1 MKTILYM
8 AITANGIIA
17 GEKDNVSWISQDAW
31 KSYMEIVKSI
41 DCMIIG
47 RRTYEV
53 MPEEEFKDCDYVVFT
68 SQKNLK
74 KKGPK
79 IRFVSEKPKEVLKL
93 LEEEG
98 KKRVCI
104 CGGAQINSLFMKENL
119 IDEVFLDLEP
129 VFLGKGVKLFADS
142 DFETK
147 LELLEVKKMSDNLV
161 QLHYKVLK

>member
-1 MKTILYM
+1 M
-8 AITANGIIA
+8 
-17 GEKDNVSWISQDAW
+17 
-31 KSYMEIVKSI
+31 
-41 DCMIIG
+41 
-47 RRTYEV
+47 
-53 MPEEEFKDCDYVVFT
+53 
-68 SQKNLK
+68 K

-93 LEEEG
+93 LEKEG